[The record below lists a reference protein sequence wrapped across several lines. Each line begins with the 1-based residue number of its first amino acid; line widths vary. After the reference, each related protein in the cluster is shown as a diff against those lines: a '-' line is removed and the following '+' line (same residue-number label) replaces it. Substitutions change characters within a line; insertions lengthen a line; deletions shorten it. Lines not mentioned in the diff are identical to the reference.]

1 MKALCLFALFGLLI
15 VVGCED
21 GTDGENET
29 LTVVNQL
36 NHDIVIDFEPSDS
49 SFDIEPK
56 SKRIPADDRLK
67 IKIVFEG
74 GSEDYD
80 DNDGDDDGFFDT
92 HDLKL
97 RNTVLDVR
105 RGNEKAGFE
114 ITPDEAVA
122 VINEEQYQ

>member
-36 NHDIVIDFEPSDS
+36 NQDIVIDFERSDS

-67 IKIVFEG
+67 IKSFSSVVQKTTTMTAMTMVSLIP
-74 GSEDYD
+74 
-80 DNDGDDDGFFDT
+80 T
-92 HDLKL
+92 
-97 RNTVLDVR
+97 
-105 RGNEKAGFE
+105 
-114 ITPDEAVA
+114 I
-122 VINEEQYQ
+122 